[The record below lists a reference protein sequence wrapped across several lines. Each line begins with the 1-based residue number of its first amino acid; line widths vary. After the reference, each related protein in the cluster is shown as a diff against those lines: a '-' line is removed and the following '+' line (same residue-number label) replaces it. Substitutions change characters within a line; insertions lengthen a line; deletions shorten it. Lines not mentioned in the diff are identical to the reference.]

1 MVAKEINLA
10 MFLNIC
16 MIIAEAAVKHKR
28 EIWMRNGKREKKR
41 GIVRI
46 ESNARI
52 GIIGSI

>member
-28 EIWMRNGKREKKR
+28 EIRMRNEKREKKR